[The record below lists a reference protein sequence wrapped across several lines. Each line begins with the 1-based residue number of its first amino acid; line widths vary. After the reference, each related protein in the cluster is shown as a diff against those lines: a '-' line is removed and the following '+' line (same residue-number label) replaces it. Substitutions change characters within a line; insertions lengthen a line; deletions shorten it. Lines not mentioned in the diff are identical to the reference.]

1 MPRTVTFT
9 TPTHPGQNQW
19 TFNYS
24 AETLLTGPVVAIY
37 SPDMLWIGPVWGI
50 CNLEMTCPT
59 WIGPDLDN
67 DSLKMP
73 WTGPVCYIYVLGT
86 PWKGPVLNMSRPG
99 QSKLWTD
106 MFLTCPGTLQSWYA
120 LDRF

>member
-67 DSLKMP
+67 DSLKCP
-73 WTGPVCYIYVLGT
+73 GLDQFVTF
-86 PWKGPVLNMSRPG
+86 MSLARPG
-99 QSKLWTD
+99 KDQ
-106 MFLTCPGTLQSWYA
+106 F
-120 LDRF
+120 